1 MPAHAGSPVNLC
13 PLPIDPPARGRTK
26 NMAETD
32 RQRPGS
38 DDDDRA
44 ERSLLARTADGDETA
59 FRLLYDRLAERVF
72 RYAFTLLHN
81 RHLAEEVA
89 QETMVIVWKQAGAF
103 QGRSRVSTW
112 VFGIAR
118 FRALDLLRK
127 EKRGERVP
135 ETPLVEP
142 DPAPAVQ
149 DRERTLRAV
158 KKLPEEQREV
168 VFLTF
173 YEGLSYAEISGML
186 GIPEGTVKSRMYYA
200 RRTLAEALA

>member
-1 MPAHAGSPVNLC
+1 MGTESRRAGSEE
-13 PLPIDPPARGRTK
+13 DERA
-26 NMAETD
+26 
-32 RQRPGS
+32 
-38 DDDDRA
+38 DRA
-44 ERSLLARTADGDETA
+44 LIARTAQGDESA

-72 RYAFTLLHN
+72 RYAYTLLHN

-89 QETMVIVWKQAGAF
+89 QETMVIVWKQAAKF
-103 QGRSRVSTW
+103 EGRSRVSTW

-127 EKRGERVP
+127 EKRGERIP
-135 ETPLVEP
+135 ELNLVEP

-149 DRERTLRAV
+149 DRERALRAI
-158 KKLPEEQREV
+158 KTLPEEQREV

-173 YEGLSYAEISGML
+173 YEGFSYGEIAGML

-200 RRTLAEALA
+200 RRALAEALS

>member
-1 MPAHAGSPVNLC
+1 ML
-13 PLPIDPPARGRTK
+13 T
-26 NMAETD
+26 E
-32 RQRPGS
+32 RQRRGTEE
-38 DDDDRA
+38 DERTERA
-44 ERSLLARTADGDETA
+44 LITRTAEGDESA

-89 QETMVIVWKQAGAF
+89 QETMVIVWKQAAKF
-103 QGRSRVSTW
+103 EGRSRVSTW

-135 ETPLVEP
+135 ELNLVEP

-149 DRERTLRAV
+149 DRERTLRAI
-158 KKLPEEQREV
+158 KTLPEEQREV

-173 YEGLSYAEISGML
+173 YEGLSYGEIAGML

-200 RRTLAEALA
+200 RRTLAEALT

>member
-1 MPAHAGSPVNLC
+1 MHTNQ
-13 PLPIDPPARGRTK
+13 
-26 NMAETD
+26 
-32 RQRPGS
+32 QRRAS
-38 DDDDRA
+38 DDDDRI
-44 ERSLLARTADGDETA
+44 ERSLLARTADGDEAA

-89 QETMVIVWKQAGAF
+89 QETMVIVWKQAGTF
-103 QGRSRVSTW
+103 EGRSRVSTW

-135 ETPLVEP
+135 ELNLVEP

-158 KKLPEEQREV
+158 KGLPEEQREV

-173 YEGLSYAEISGML
+173 YEGLSYAEIAGML

-200 RRTLAEALA
+200 RRTLAEALT

>member
-1 MPAHAGSPVNLC
+1 VLNVSIAARERSQGDDGDKVDRAL
-13 PLPIDPPARGRTK
+13 LTRTARG
-26 NMAETD
+26 
-32 RQRPGS
+32 
-38 DDDDRA
+38 
-44 ERSLLARTADGDETA
+44 DEGA
-59 FRLLYDRLAERVF
+59 FRLLYDRMAERVF
-72 RYAFTLLHN
+72 RYAFTLLHD

-89 QETMVIVWKQAGAF
+89 QETMVIVWKQAATF

-127 EKRGERVP
+127 EKRGERIP
-135 ETPLVEP
+135 EPVLVEP
-142 DPAPAVQ
+142 DPAPAVH
-149 DRERTLRAV
+149 DRIRTMEAI
-158 KKLPEEQREV
+158 KTLPEEQREV

-200 RRTLAEALA
+200 RRSLSEALA